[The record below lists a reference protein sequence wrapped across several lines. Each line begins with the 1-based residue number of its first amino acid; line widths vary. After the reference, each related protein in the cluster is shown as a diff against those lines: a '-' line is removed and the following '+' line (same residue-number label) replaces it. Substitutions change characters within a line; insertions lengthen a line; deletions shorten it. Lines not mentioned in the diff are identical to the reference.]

1 MDDDLDV
8 WSITNGDLGRDLIE
22 EFYNYYADDI
32 HYPYRFDSRH
42 EEDFE
47 YESFTIWAVG
57 ELLDRVYRYP
67 SESTLETIIAFNNDM
82 GQMVSIASSEKI
94 RERFCI
100 ASECAGYLFDYI
112 IESVNT

>member
-8 WSITNGDLGRDLIE
+8 WSITNGDIGKNLIE
-22 EFYNYYADDI
+22 EYYDYCTYDI
-32 HYPYRFDSRH
+32 HYLYRFDSQH
-42 EEDFE
+42 EEDFD
-47 YESFTIWAVG
+47 YEAFTIWALE
-57 ELLDRVYRYP
+57 ELLDRVYRHP
-67 SESTLETIIAFNNDM
+67 SESTLDTIIAFTNDM
-82 GQMVSIASSEKI
+82 GRMASIAPSEKI